1 MKAAFVSLILMAA
14 MPAAAASPPEDG
26 YRSST
31 ADYTPYREA
40 PIADWRMANE
50 AMGPMHGP
58 MGHGMGH
65 MMVAPASAASVNEAG
80 SSAPQSG
87 SMETGSHHHH
97 MGGQP

>member
-1 MKAAFVSLILMAA
+1 MKTMFAILILTVA

-50 AMGPMHGP
+50 AMGPMHGH
-58 MGHGMGH
+58 MDH
-65 MMVAPASAASVNEAG
+65 MMVAPASAVGGKGAD

-87 SMETGSHHHH
+87 SMETGGHHHH
-97 MGGQP
+97 KGGQP

>member
-1 MKAAFVSLILMAA
+1 MKTMFAILILTVA

-26 YRSST
+26 YRSTT

-50 AMGPMHGP
+50 AMGPMHG
-58 MGHGMGH
+58 HMGH
-65 MMVAPASAASVNEAG
+65 MMGGPASAVGGKEADR
-80 SSAPQSG
+80 SPPESG
-87 SMETGSHHHH
+87 SMGTGGHHH